1 MKILQN
7 EINGTQTSFST
18 NFGGKLSF
26 ILSFLFPERLHCC
39 YIYFHCSYL
48 YNNYN
53 YSLERCALSFI
64 ISFWD
69 LIEFPYFA
77 ETTQRGDKGGWKQ
90 AQRLRTGWR
99 QGDFRDDSN
108 VQVLDVWVNIFKS
121 FWRNNKHKVFGWDFV
136 TTHPKQKVIHMYE
149 VMNQVFI

>member
-1 MKILQN
+1 MSIQGGDETQKT
-7 EINGTQTSFST
+7 INL
-18 NFGGKLSF
+18 GGKLSF

-53 YSLERCALSFI
+53 YSLEPCALSFI

-77 ETTQRGDKGGWKQ
+77 ETTQRGDRGGWKQ

-99 QGDFRDDSN
+99 QGDFTDDSN
-108 VQVLDVWVNIFKS
+108 VPS
-121 FWRNNKHKVFGWDFV
+121 FGCMSKTYWKVFEGIISTKSLVGILLQHTQNKRLF
-136 TTHPKQKVIHMYE
+136 TCM
-149 VMNQVFI
+149 